1 MFLIYF
7 SDMNRRSIRRI
18 ATLRRVQNAYNEH
31 RVCELVMN
39 KTETIEFI
47 IAIFAAYERM
57 LKNDSELMIHFL
69 STKNNI
75 PSAYFPELEVQRL
88 NVLVDVI
95 EDKVQVASLSS
106 DDCQHQLVDFLN
118 KIGDI

>member
-1 MFLIYF
+1 
-7 SDMNRRSIRRI
+7 MNRRSIRRI
-18 ATLRRVQNAYNEH
+18 ATLRRLQNAYNEH

-39 KTETIEFI
+39 KNETVAFL
-47 IAIFAAYERM
+47 ASIFNTYEKM
-57 LKNDSELMIHFL
+57 LTNDSEMMIHFL
-69 STKNNI
+69 SVKNNV

-88 NVLVDVI
+88 NILVDVM
-95 EDKVQVASLSS
+95 EDKVQTVSLSG